1 MSPETIKLIR
11 TDFKSF
17 VRKAFSFIHDGR
29 KLGNQPYVDY
39 LCFELEKVIRGETP
53 RLLINL
59 PPRHLKTFLGSICLA
74 AWTLGQEASAR
85 IIVVTYNDRLAEHI
99 SRDIRKILRAP
110 WFKQV
115 FSTRLADDHA
125 RADDFQTTKGGGVY
139 AVSSKGALAGHGGDL
154 IIFDDP
160 LDLKD
165 WNNLSEIERINECFD
180 GMIMSRFDNPVEGR
194 AVIIAHRL
202 NDRDLSAH
210 IVAQGG
216 WRSVVLPFIAT
227 PATNY
232 DLGYTTWYREKG
244 TILRPDAFSQKEIKR
259 LQTKE
264 LTPPYHLYYQQG
276 RGAGARIKIKPEHFP
291 AFQPAMLLPAH
302 VVLSID
308 TAQKEGRDASYNVIQ
323 AWTMQGEN
331 HYLIAQWR
339 QQCGYLELLANYKSF
354 VRKRRPSAVLI
365 EDTANGSALLAEAKR
380 MSWVKVIAITPDG
393 RSKAKRLLDHMYTIR
408 RKRVHLPDGADW
420 RSAFIA
426 ELVSFPGEFDD
437 QVDAMTQYLTFMATN
452 PHLQLPPK
460 RAIMAVGSRG

>member
-1 MSPETIKLIR
+1 
-11 TDFKSF
+11 
-17 VRKAFSFIHDGR
+17 
-29 KLGNQPYVDY
+29 
-39 LCFELEKVIRGETP
+39 
-53 RLLINL
+53 
-59 PPRHLKTFLGSICLA
+59 
-74 AWTLGQEASAR
+74 
-85 IIVVTYNDRLAEHI
+85 
-99 SRDIRKILRAP
+99 
-110 WFKQV
+110 
-115 FSTRLADDHA
+115 LADDHA

>member
-1 MSPETIKLIR
+1 
-11 TDFKSF
+11 
-17 VRKAFSFIHDGR
+17 
-29 KLGNQPYVDY
+29 
-39 LCFELEKVIRGETP
+39 
-53 RLLINL
+53 LL
-59 PPRHLKTFLGSICLA
+59 SS
-74 AWTLGQEASAR
+74 TLGQEASAR

-115 FSTRLADDHA
+115 FSARLADDHA

>member
-39 LCFELEKVIRGETP
+39 LCFELEKVIRRETP

-180 GMIMSRFDNPVEGR
+180 GMIMSRFDNPMEGR

-202 NDRDLSAH
+202 NDQDLSAH
-210 IVAQGG
+210 VVAQGG

-354 VRKRRPSAVLI
+354 VRKRRPSTVLI

-408 RKRVHLPDGADW
+408 RKRVHLPDGTDW